1 MGWIMFGGFRLLL
14 ILASLFLLTAIVSA
28 ADSSSA
34 AAPGPPK
41 AAVQPVEDT
50 WHGHKIVDNYRWLE
64 DGTTPQTKE
73 GVRMS
78 WLTPGQCWTLF
89 PGGRRLKSG

>member
-73 GVRMS
+73 WVKDEPKNG
-78 WLTPGQCWTLF
+78 
-89 PGGRRLKSG
+89 